1 MRLEIK
7 EIAIMIEIIVIVI
20 VAIILVVAKSSVG
33 NNRITG
39 NSENFRNNVANR
51 GTLANGL

>member
-20 VAIILVVAKSSVG
+20 VAIILVVSKSSVG